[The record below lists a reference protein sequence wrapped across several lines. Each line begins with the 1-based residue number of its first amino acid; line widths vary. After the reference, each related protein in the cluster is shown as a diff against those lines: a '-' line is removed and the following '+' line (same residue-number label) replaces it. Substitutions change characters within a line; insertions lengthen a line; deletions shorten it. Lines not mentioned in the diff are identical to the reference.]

1 MIDAPLALA
10 FTAGMVA
17 TMNPCGFA
25 MLPAYLSYF
34 LGIERS
40 GDRSAEAGTLRA
52 LVVGGVVSLGFV
64 ALFGVMGAVISWT
77 SFSVEKY
84 ASWVS
89 VPIGVGLVALG
100 VAFILG
106 WEPRV
111 FVPRLDKGGRDRSL
125 LSMFGFGVSY
135 AIASL
140 SCTIG
145 PFLATVVSTFRR
157 SNVASG
163 ISVFGSYALGMAV
176 LLMALTLTMALAR
189 KSLER
194 GLRRGLPYIQK
205 VSGVLMVITGTYV
218 IWYAI
223 YEIRVQGGSFG
234 TSGPVD
240 AVFAWSAEL
249 QNWLSETGTIR
260 IGLILGLLIA
270 LAATVALLRGKPR
283 ATADPS

>member
-89 VPIGVGLVALG
+89 IPIGVGLVALG

-145 PFLATVVSTFRR
+145 PFLAAVVSTFRR

-163 ISVFGSYALGMAV
+163 ISVFGAYALGMAV

-205 VSGVLMVITGTYV
+205 VSGVLMVITGAYV
-218 IWYAI
+218 TWYAI

-240 AVFAWSAEL
+240 VVFSWSADL
-249 QNWLSETGTIR
+249 QNWLSEVGTIR
-260 IGLILGLLIA
+260 IGLLLGLLMA
-270 LAATVALLRGKPR
+270 SAATVALLRTKPR
-283 ATADPS
+283 AAD